1 MRGSWY
7 SERAEFVWS
16 EQTLDTRQVSTIMY
30 LVIHAVF
37 TVMVSHESGTIN
49 KLIWLISVCAGEE
62 RKKQNKKQNI
72 ILAAKNNIPK
82 AITASIIDNFRCR
95 AVIRWLS
102 GLKQKRGE
110 RIFFFFSL
118 SCFLCW
124 QFESNYMRGRF
135 GEKLTGGECE
145 KKRCFPLCVSWEDT
159 YILRF
164 ESEAERVRE
173 RLEER
178 EKRAGTWEKH
188 AVCHFCTQHVS
199 SLRFSRALRWIS
211 LEPDSSILAE
221 FYLSTVWELSL
232 WAWTCCC
239 CQQTRD
245 IHRTVSPGFFFAV
258 LPLTQCPSVSD
269 VLCYCGRGE
278 NSGLFTAAFVN
289 VWSRALLGIIWV
301 FKQAS

>member
-72 ILAAKNNIPK
+72 ISAAKNNIPK

-110 RIFFFFSL
+110 RIFFFFL
-118 SCFLCW
+118 SHAFCADNL
-124 QFESNYMRGRF
+124 
-135 GEKLTGGECE
+135 KA
-145 KKRCFPLCVSWEDT
+145 
-159 YILRF
+159 I
-164 ESEAERVRE
+164 
-173 RLEER
+173 
-178 EKRAGTWEKH
+178 TWEGALVRNWLKEN
-188 AVCHFCTQHVS
+188 AKKKDA
-199 SLRFSRALRWIS
+199 SLYAFLGRM
-211 LEPDSSILAE
+211 
-221 FYLSTVWELSL
+221 
-232 WAWTCCC
+232 
-239 CQQTRD
+239 
-245 IHRTVSPGFFFAV
+245 
-258 LPLTQCPSVSD
+258 LTFWGSN
-269 VLCYCGRGE
+269 R
-278 NSGLFTAAFVN
+278 
-289 VWSRALLGIIWV
+289 
-301 FKQAS
+301 KQRE

>member
-1 MRGSWY
+1 
-7 SERAEFVWS
+7 
-16 EQTLDTRQVSTIMY
+16 
-30 LVIHAVF
+30 
-37 TVMVSHESGTIN
+37 
-49 KLIWLISVCAGEE
+49 
-62 RKKQNKKQNI
+62 
-72 ILAAKNNIPK
+72 
-82 AITASIIDNFRCR
+82 
-95 AVIRWLS
+95 
-102 GLKQKRGE
+102 
-110 RIFFFFSL
+110 
-118 SCFLCW
+118 
-124 QFESNYMRGRF
+124 MRGRF
-135 GEKLTGGECE
+135 GEKLTEGECE

-245 IHRTVSPGFFFAV
+245 IHRTVSPGFFFCCSAINSMSLSQWCLV
-258 LPLTQCPSVSD
+258 LLWTRRELRPFHCSLRKCLITSSPWDYLSVQTGQLKQQHTSKFQ
-269 VLCYCGRGE
+269 LK
-278 NSGLFTAAFVN
+278 LIK
-289 VWSRALLGIIWV
+289 LLNT
-301 FKQAS
+301 

>member
-72 ILAAKNNIPK
+72 ISAAKNNIPK

-118 SCFLCW
+118 MLSV
-124 QFESNYMRGRF
+124 
-135 GEKLTGGECE
+135 LTIWKQLHE
-145 KKRCFPLCVSWEDT
+145 
-159 YILRF
+159 
-164 ESEAERVRE
+164 
-173 RLEER
+173 
-178 EKRAGTWEKH
+178 
-188 AVCHFCTQHVS
+188 
-199 SLRFSRALRWIS
+199 RALW
-211 LEPDSSILAE
+211 
-221 FYLSTVWELSL
+221 WETDWRRMRKKKMLPSMRFL
-232 WAWTCCC
+232 GGCLHFEVRIGSRESKREIGGKRKKSGHMRETCCVPLLHTAC
-239 CQQTRD
+239 
-245 IHRTVSPGFFFAV
+245 FFTSLFS
-258 LPLTQCPSVSD
+258 CPSLD
-269 VLCYCGRGE
+269 
-278 NSGLFTAAFVN
+278 
-289 VWSRALLGIIWV
+289 
-301 FKQAS
+301 